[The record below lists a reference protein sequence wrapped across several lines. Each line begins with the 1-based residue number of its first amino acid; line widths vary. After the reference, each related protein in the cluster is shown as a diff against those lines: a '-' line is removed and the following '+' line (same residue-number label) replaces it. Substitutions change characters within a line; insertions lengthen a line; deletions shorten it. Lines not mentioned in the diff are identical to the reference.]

1 MDETKNEVAI
11 QSTELPVQKSKH
23 MLEYEETLRIG
34 KGYSMSGIVPSAYAN
49 KPFDCAIAVDMA
61 NRLGVP
67 PLMVMQQL
75 FVVKGKPVW
84 SGQACMTFIRNRFDD
99 VDVVYT
105 GERGTDTYGC
115 YISAVDGDKKIQGTE
130 ITIAMVKAEGWM
142 QNTKWRNMP
151 QQMLAYRAASFFARV
166 YCPNILMGCQVE
178 GEVEDCEP
186 QRRKA
191 VDVL

>member
-1 MDETKNEVAI
+1 MDEIKNEVAI
-11 QSTELPVQKSKH
+11 QSAELPVQKSKH

-34 KGYSMSGIVPSAYAN
+34 KGYSMSGIVPSSYAN

-115 YISAVDGDKKIQGTE
+115 YISAMDGDKKIQLPCLWNRYY
-130 ITIAMVKAEGWM
+130 A
-142 QNTKWRNMP
+142 
-151 QQMLAYRAASFFARV
+151 L
-166 YCPNILMGCQVE
+166 ILP
-178 GEVEDCEP
+178 D
-186 QRRKA
+186 
-191 VDVL
+191 L

>member
-1 MDETKNEVAI
+1 MDEIKNEVAI
-11 QSTELPVQKSKH
+11 QSAELPVQKSKH

-34 KGYSMSGIVPSAYAN
+34 KGYSMSGIVPSSYAN

-115 YISAVDGDKKIQGTE
+115 YISAMDGDKKIQGTE
-130 ITIAMVKAEGWM
+130 ITIAMAKAEGWM

-166 YCPNILMGCQVE
+166 YCPNTLMGCQVE

>member
-1 MDETKNEVAI
+1 MDEIKNEVAI
-11 QSTELPVQKSKH
+11 QSAELPVQKSKH

-34 KGYSMSGIVPSAYAN
+34 KGYSMSGIVPSSYAN

-115 YISAVDGDKKIQGTE
+115 YISAMDGDKKIQGTE
-130 ITIAMVKAEGWM
+130 ITIAMAKAEGWM

-166 YCPNILMGCQVE
+166 YCPNTLMGCQVE
-178 GEVEDCEP
+178 GEVEDREP

>member
-1 MDETKNEVAI
+1 MDEIKNEVAI
-11 QSTELPVQKSKH
+11 QSAELPVQKSKH

-34 KGYSMSGIVPSAYAN
+34 KGYSMSGIVPSSYAN

-84 SGQACMTFIRNRFDD
+84 SVQACMTFIRNRFDD

-115 YISAVDGDKKIQGTE
+115 YISAMDGDKKIQGTE
-130 ITIAMVKAEGWM
+130 ITIAMAKAEGWM

-166 YCPNILMGCQVE
+166 YCPNTLMGCQVE